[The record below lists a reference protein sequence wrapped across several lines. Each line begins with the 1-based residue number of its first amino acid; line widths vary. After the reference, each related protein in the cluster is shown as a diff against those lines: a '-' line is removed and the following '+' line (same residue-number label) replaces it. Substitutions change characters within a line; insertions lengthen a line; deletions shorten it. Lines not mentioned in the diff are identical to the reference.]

1 MMSKRNES
9 SLSGSLSPT
18 KNHLIP
24 ITVLIIAAC
33 LSCGVA
39 IGFGSQHLENLQ
51 RWVLITF
58 FMVFAAVGLFVSI
71 WLILRHSRKLAVGQ
85 IDESACWQVML
96 PESQRRKLNAEVK
109 ELGAIMNIPPQ
120 QLGDLRSAYIVAE
133 DLALRQLEQETK
145 TTMIRHINIEGAE
158 FDAIMV
164 NQDIITC
171 IETTFLVTPHVSQE
185 KINTTLKK
193 IEFTAKKMGELRPGS
208 KLRLMLALVTQLD
221 QEGEAKLRSTLIS
234 KFSTTPVDVDI
245 RLLDFEGLQKIFVAD

>member
-1 MMSKRNES
+1 MAKRNER
-9 SLSGSLSPT
+9 SLPNYFSPA

-24 ITVLIIAAC
+24 ITILVVAAC
-33 LSCGVA
+33 LSVGLA
-39 IGFGSQHLENLQ
+39 IAFGSQHLENIQ
-51 RWVLITF
+51 KWVLICF
-58 FMVFAAVGLFVSI
+58 LMLFALLGLFVPT
-71 WLILRHSRKLAVGQ
+71 WLILRHSRKLSVGQ
-85 IDESACWQVML
+85 KDDSIYWQTML

-145 TTMIRHINIEGAE
+145 NTMIRHVSIEGAE
-158 FDAIMV
+158 FDGIMV
-164 NQDIITC
+164 NNDIITC

-193 IEFTAKKMGELRPGS
+193 IEFTAKKMNEIRPGS
-208 KLRLMLALVTQLD
+208 KLRLLLALVTQLD
-221 QEGEAKLRSTLIS
+221 QEAEAKLRSTLIS

-245 RLLDFEGLQKIFVAD
+245 RLLDFEGLQKIFVSE

>member
-1 MMSKRNES
+1 MAKRNER
-9 SLSGSLSPT
+9 SLSNYLSPA

-24 ITVLIIAAC
+24 ITILVIVACFSVGLAIA
-33 LSCGVA
+33 
-39 IGFGSQHLENLQ
+39 FGSQYLENLQ
-51 RWVLITF
+51 RWALIIF
-58 FMVFAAVGLFVSI
+58 LIVFSTLGLLVST

-85 IDESACWQVML
+85 KDDSMYWQIML

-120 QLGDLRSAYIVAE
+120 QLGDLRSAYVVAE
-133 DLALRQLEQETK
+133 DLALRQIEQETK
-145 TTMIRHINIEGAE
+145 NTMIRHVSVEGAE

-164 NQDIITC
+164 NNDIITC

-193 IEFTAKKMGELRPGS
+193 IEFTSKKLNDLRPGT
-208 KLRLMLALVTQLD
+208 KMRLLLALVTQLD
-221 QEGEAKLRSTLIS
+221 QEAEAKLRSTLIT
-234 KFSTTPVDVDI
+234 KFSSTPVDVDI

>member
-1 MMSKRNES
+1 MAKRNER
-9 SLSGSLSPT
+9 SLSNSLSPA

-24 ITVLIIAAC
+24 ITILIIIAC
-33 LSCGVA
+33 LSGGLA
-39 IGFGSQHLENLQ
+39 LAFGSQFLENAQ
-51 RWVLITF
+51 RWALIIFLIVFSTF
-58 FMVFAAVGLFVSI
+58 GLIVST
-71 WLILRHSRKLAVGQ
+71 WLVLRHSRKLAVGQ
-85 IDESACWQVML
+85 KDDAMYWQIML

-120 QLGDLRSAYIVAE
+120 QLGDLRSAYVVAE

-145 TTMIRHINIEGAE
+145 TTMIRHVSIEAAE

-164 NQDIITC
+164 NNDIITC

-193 IEFTAKKMGELRPGS
+193 IEFASKKLNELRPGS
-208 KLRLMLALVTQLD
+208 KLRLLLALVTQLD

-234 KFSTTPVDVDI
+234 KFSSTPVDVDI
-245 RLLDFEGLQKIFVAD
+245 RLLDFEGLQKIFVAE

>member
-1 MMSKRNES
+1 MAKRNER
-9 SLSGSLSPT
+9 SLSNYLSPA

-24 ITVLIIAAC
+24 ITILVIFAC
-33 LSCGVA
+33 LSGGLA
-39 IGFGSQHLENLQ
+39 IAFGSQHLENLQ
-51 RWVLITF
+51 RWALIIF
-58 FMVFAAVGLFVSI
+58 LIVFSTLGLLVST

-85 IDESACWQVML
+85 KDDSMYWQIML

-120 QLGDLRSAYIVAE
+120 QLGDLRSAYVVAE
-133 DLALRQLEQETK
+133 DLALRQIEQETK
-145 TTMIRHINIEGAE
+145 NTMIRHVSVEGAE

-164 NQDIITC
+164 NNDIITC

-193 IEFTAKKMGELRPGS
+193 IEFTSKKLNELRPGT
-208 KLRLMLALVTQLD
+208 KMRLLLALVTQLD

-234 KFSTTPVDVDI
+234 KFSSTPVDVDI

>member
-1 MMSKRNES
+1 MAKRNER
-9 SLSGSLSPT
+9 SLSNSLSPA

-24 ITVLIIAAC
+24 ITILIIIAC
-33 LSCGVA
+33 LSGGLA
-39 IGFGSQHLENLQ
+39 LAFGSQFLENAQ
-51 RWVLITF
+51 RWALIIFLIMFSTL
-58 FMVFAAVGLFVSI
+58 GLILST
-71 WLILRHSRKLAVGQ
+71 WLVLRHSRKLAVGQ
-85 IDESACWQVML
+85 KDDAMYWQIML

-120 QLGDLRSAYIVAE
+120 QLGDLRSAYVVAE

-145 TTMIRHINIEGAE
+145 TTMIRHVSIEAAE

-164 NQDIITC
+164 NNDIITC

-193 IEFTAKKMGELRPGS
+193 IEFASKKLNELRPGS
-208 KLRLMLALVTQLD
+208 KLRLLLALVTQLD

-234 KFSTTPVDVDI
+234 KFSSTPVDVDI
-245 RLLDFEGLQKIFVAD
+245 RLLDFEGLQKIFVAE